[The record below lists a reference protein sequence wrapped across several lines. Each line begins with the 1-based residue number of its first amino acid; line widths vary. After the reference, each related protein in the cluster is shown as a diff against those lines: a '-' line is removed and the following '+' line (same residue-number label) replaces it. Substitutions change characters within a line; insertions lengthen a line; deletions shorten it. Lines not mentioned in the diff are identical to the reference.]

1 MRFFAE
7 LKRRKVVQTAI
18 IYLAAAWVLLQ
29 VADLLLGILDVP
41 RWALRLVFV
50 LLVVGF
56 PLALLLSWTHQLT
69 ASGPRRELD
78 ADEQDEPK
86 ASRGKEAR
94 AAAGLPPEIDES
106 IAVLPFANMSDDPSN
121 LHFADGLSEE
131 VLNLL
136 SRMPGLR
143 VVARTSSFA
152 FRNRAVGA
160 QAISRELNVTHLLE
174 GSVRRSGKRV
184 RVAAQLIRGAD
195 ASHLWSR
202 SYDRDLEDIFAVQ
215 DDIASAVARELEIE
229 LRGGAAPRS
238 WPTDPETY
246 MRFLRGRQALDLASR
261 DGYARAAAEFEA
273 ALAVDPRFAPA
284 WAALGMMYWGM
295 ANNSLVD
302 YEEGARLARENSEKA
317 LAIDPSL
324 ADPLALLGY
333 LDVIQDAD
341 RDGGMARLER
351 ARQLEPHNPRILT
364 RHANASI
371 RVGRLDD
378 AIQHCLQAL
387 RADPMSAL
395 AHAVYGN
402 ACYFAGRLKE
412 AEAARR
418 KVLALSPGWMS
429 GHFYLGRVLLAQG
442 RLEAALEE
450 MQQEESE
457 FWRLTGLALA
467 LHWLGRRE
475 DSDDALQSLRALD
488 AQGAASYQFAQIHAC
503 RGEPDAAF
511 EWLDRAVTWRDAGL
525 TFLAVDP
532 LLVPLHQD
540 PRWKRFLRRHG
551 YQAGP
556 GHAAPDPPA
565 ISPGAAR
572 RS

>member
-1 MRFFAE
+1 VRGPDADDMSFFAE

-18 IYLAAAWVLLQ
+18 IYLAVAWVLLQ
-29 VADLLLGILDVP
+29 VADLLLGMLEVP

-78 ADEQDEPK
+78 ADEQDEPET
-86 ASRGKEAR
+86 SRGTEAR
-94 AAAGLPPEIDES
+94 TATGLAQAVDDS
-106 IAVLPFANMSDDPSN
+106 IAVLPFTNMSDDPSN

-152 FRNRAVGA
+152 FRDRTIGA
-160 QAISRELNVTHLLE
+160 QAISRELSVTHLLE
-174 GSVRRSGKRV
+174 GSVRRSGKRI

-202 SYDRDLEDIFAVQ
+202 SYDRELEDIFAVQ
-215 DDIASAVARELEIE
+215 DDIASAVARELEVE
-229 LRGGAAPRS
+229 LRAGAAPRS

-246 MRFLRGRQALDLASR
+246 MRYLRGRQALDLASR
-261 DGYARAAAEFEA
+261 DGYSRAAIEFEA

-295 ANNSLVD
+295 ANNSLID
-302 YEEGARLARENSEKA
+302 YAVGTRLARESSEKA

-324 ADPLALLGY
+324 ADPLSLLGY
-333 LDVIQDAD
+333 LDVVQGAD

-364 RHANASI
+364 RLANASV

-378 AIQHCLQAL
+378 SIQHCLRAL
-387 RADPMSAL
+387 QADPMSAL
-395 AHAVYGN
+395 AYAVYGN
-402 ACYFAGRLKE
+402 TCYFAGRLEE

-442 RLEAALEE
+442 RTEAALEE
-450 MQQEESE
+450 MQLEESE

-467 LHWLGRRE
+467 LQSLGRHE
-475 DSDDALQSLRALD
+475 DSGDALQRLKALGSL
-488 AQGAASYQFAQIHAC
+488 GSASYQLAQIHAC

-511 EWLDRAVTWRDAGL
+511 EWLDSAVASGDAGL
-525 TFLAVDP
+525 AFLVVDP
-532 LLVPLHQD
+532 LLVPLHRD
-540 PRWKRFLRRHG
+540 PRWERFLRHHG
-551 YQAGP
+551 YQARSD
-556 GHAAPDPPA
+556 HAAP
-565 ISPGAAR
+565 SPQV
-572 RS
+572 